1 MVVENTISVPLGEA
15 VVAGIVAGEVQTV
28 ARALEGL
35 WAELAM
41 LTPLESERHGFGELS
56 VVTVGAR

>member
-41 LTPLESERHGFGELS
+41 LTLLESERHGFGELS